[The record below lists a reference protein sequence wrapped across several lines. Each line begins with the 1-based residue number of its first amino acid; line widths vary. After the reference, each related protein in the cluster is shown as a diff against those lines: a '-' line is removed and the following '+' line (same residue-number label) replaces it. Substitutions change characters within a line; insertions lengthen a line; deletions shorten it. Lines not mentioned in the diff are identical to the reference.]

1 VSNDV
6 VKAPKSVV
14 GQVVSNKMQ
23 KTVVVEVEWT
33 IIHPK
38 YKKVVRRTTRYMAH
52 DEHGCG
58 IGDRVQLTETRP
70 LSKRKH
76 WRVVSI
82 VERSGRPVPAVE
94 APVAS

>member
-23 KTVVVEVEWT
+23 KTVVVEVGWT

-70 LSKRKH
+70 LSKRKR
-76 WRVVSI
+76 WLVVSI
-82 VERSGRPVPAVE
+82 VERSAQTVPALE
-94 APVAS
+94 EPVAS

>member
-1 VSNDV
+1 MSNEV

-23 KTVVVEVEWT
+23 KTVVVEAEWT

-58 IGDRVQLTETRP
+58 IGDRVRLTETRP
-70 LSKRKH
+70 LSKRKR
-76 WRVVSI
+76 WMVVSI
-82 VERSGRPVPAVE
+82 VERSVRTVPVLE
-94 APVAS
+94 EPVAS

>member
-6 VKAPKSVV
+6 VKAPKSIV

-33 IIHPK
+33 ITHPK

-52 DEHGCG
+52 DEHACG

-70 LSKRKH
+70 LSKRKR
-76 WRVVSI
+76 WLVVSI
-82 VERSGRPVPAVE
+82 VERSAQTVPALE
-94 APVAS
+94 EPVAS